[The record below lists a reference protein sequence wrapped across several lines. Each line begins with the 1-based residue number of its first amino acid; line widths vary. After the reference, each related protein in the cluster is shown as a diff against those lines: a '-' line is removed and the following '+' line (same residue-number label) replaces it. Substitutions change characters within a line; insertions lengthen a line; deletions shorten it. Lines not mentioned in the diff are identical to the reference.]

1 MGAIVKISCMSCDSQ
16 WTRQTGC
23 GILHGTLSA
32 VKGFFPER
40 TRQKLDAYEAD
51 TELPM
56 FDFGYRLA
64 VCEGCGEV
72 VSVPVIKLL
81 DKGKEYTGVCE
92 KCGGQAELIDN
103 IGETKC
109 PVCHKLSLSEEDY
122 GFWD

>member
-1 MGAIVKISCMSCDSQ
+1 MGAIVKISCTSCDSQ

-23 GILHGTLSA
+23 GIL
-32 VKGFFPER
+32 
-40 TRQKLDAYEAD
+40 QLDAYEAD